1 MQGRESGKYSKRY
14 YWVKLDYRR
23 FENGGDLDFLMS
35 QKNGSAYIV
44 LYMMLCLQTRNTDG
58 EMASIFGDMAI
69 PYDVDKIVRDC
80 KYFSRDTVMIALE
93 LYKKLGLI
101 YELDNGVMKIAN
113 YENIVGS
120 ETKDAA
126 RMRLKRAQK
135 VEQIEE
141 HSENN
146 QRTEFEQ
153 LENTERTMFEQCSEN
168 VRQEKRDKSKEER
181 EEENIENNILY
192 TKEEERKKNTS
203 SYQNDSFSVG
213 SFLKERGIYSENLEK
228 SIFSWLEMRKKI
240 KKPATNRAIELAIEK
255 AIKIAKED
263 ECTIEEVFDQST
275 LSSWQGIYST
285 KKQNSVFNAVGSNG
299 RNAMGRDIDRF
310 DGENTEVF
318 KL

>member
-1 MQGRESGKYSKRY
+1 MQYRESGKDSKRY

-58 EMASIFGDMAI
+58 EMVSIFGDMAI

-126 RMRLKRAQK
+126 RMRLKRSQK

-153 LENTERTMFEQCSEN
+153 LENIERTMFEQCSEN
-168 VRQEKRDKSKEER
+168 VRQEKREKSKDNRGGEEKR
-181 EEENIENNILY
+181 ENIILSK
-192 TKEEERKKNTS
+192 KEEPAKKLTINPL
-203 SYQNDSFSVG
+203 VA
-213 SFLKERGIYSENLEK
+213 SFLKKRGLWSEKLEF
-228 SIFSWLEMRKKI
+228 SIQAWLEMRKSI
-240 KKPATNRAIELAIEK
+240 RKPATDRAIELSIDKAVEIAEK
-255 AIKIAKED
+255 DGCSIAD
-263 ECTIEEVFDQST
+263 VFDQST
-275 LSSWQGIYST
+275 MNSWQGLFHLKEENST
-285 KKQNSVFNAVGSNG
+285 TKTG
-299 RNAMGRDIDRF
+299 RNMKNNCAMGRDIDRF